1 MQGGPTFSL
10 SRIAVPVSMLGIIII
25 PAVTMVSIYISDRS
39 NMILAIALLQRSIE
53 EQAKTN
59 IRLDERDTDMANQIK
74 QIEQQMAQLTDKFTA
89 EVAQLR
95 QDIRVG
101 QIVNEQIL
109 KTMEALRADYR
120 KVQKLDP

>member
-74 QIEQQMAQLTDKFTA
+74 QIEQRMAQLTDKFTA

-95 QDIRVG
+95 QDIRIG

>member
-120 KVQKLDP
+120 KVQKLDL

>member
-95 QDIRVG
+95 QDIRIG

-120 KVQKLDP
+120 KVQMLDP

>member
-95 QDIRVG
+95 QDIRIG